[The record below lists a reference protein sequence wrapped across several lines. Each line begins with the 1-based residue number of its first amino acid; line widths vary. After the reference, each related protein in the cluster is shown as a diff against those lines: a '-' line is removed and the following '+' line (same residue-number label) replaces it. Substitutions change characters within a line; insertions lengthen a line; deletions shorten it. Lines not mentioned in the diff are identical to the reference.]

1 VGVTTSGDAY
11 AWGRNFLGQLGDGT
25 TTDRTTPGLVSGSHT
40 WASISAGSLNTT
52 GITTSGDAYAWGFNG
67 YGQLGNGTTTDRTT
81 TVAPVLVSGS
91 HTWASI
97 STSSHSHTVGITTSG
112 DAYAWGFNGDG
123 GQLGDGTTT
132 NRSTPVLVSGGHTWA
147 SISAGHSHTVGLTT
161 NGDAYAWG
169 CNEYGQLGDGTTTN
183 RSTPVLIG
191 QMWASISTSQSH
203 TVGLTTSGDADCDAP
218 KEEQPPQVSELLKVA
233 EQGNVDAQY
242 NLGRMYANDEGV
254 PEDMVLAYM
263 WWNLAAAQGSENA
276 QDNKDIIEQGM
287 TREQI
292 AEAQR
297 LSREWLEAHP
307 PGGN

>member
-1 VGVTTSGDAY
+1 MDDPCSHGE
-11 AWGRNFLGQLGDGT
+11 GDGT
-25 TTDRTTPGLVSGSHT
+25 TTQRT
-40 WASISAGSLNTT
+40 
-52 GITTSGDAYAWGFNG
+52 
-67 YGQLGNGTTTDRTT
+67 
-81 TVAPVLVSGS
+81 
-91 HTWASI
+91 
-97 STSSHSHTVGITTSG
+97 
-112 DAYAWGFNGDG
+112 
-123 GQLGDGTTT
+123 
-132 NRSTPVLVSGGHTWA
+132 TPVLVSGGHTWA
-147 SISAGHSHTVGLTT
+147 SMEAGDV
-161 NGDAYAWG
+161 
-169 CNEYGQLGDGTTTN
+169 
-183 RSTPVLIG
+183 
-191 QMWASISTSQSH
+191 H